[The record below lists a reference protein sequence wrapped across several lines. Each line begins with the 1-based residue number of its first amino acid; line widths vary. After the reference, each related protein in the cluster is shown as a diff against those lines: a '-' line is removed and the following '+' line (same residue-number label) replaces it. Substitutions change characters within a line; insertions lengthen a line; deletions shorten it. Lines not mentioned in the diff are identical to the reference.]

1 MYFILSHVQYDL
13 PFKRQIGNLW
23 LSTTHEHTNYGYKLG
38 ECGGNYINFTDQG
51 IEFSFHKDFK
61 LYTNDDIVLTN
72 LHIDGTEVSSDIL
85 YFDFAQKNFVKYVP
99 ALGDEISYTDAI
111 LRVHEILLENINTC
125 YNLGA
130 TKIAY
135 TAGLDSS
142 TLAYI
147 AEYHQHTFSC
157 IVDKTYEGRFK
168 NLPFK
173 NIIYE
178 ERQARP
184 TDSVDY
190 GEYVRDSFYQHDKLI
205 TGFYGDLT
213 VVHNGDMYNQSRLLH
228 VTDKPLY
235 DPKPVNNYATF
246 NTKQDIIN
254 AIYYTNTH
262 TYFRHWFSDFQ
273 ILDPYRDP
281 RLFEIIC
288 QLNLV
293 DLVEQIGTGKIQ
305 KDIVSSLNKE
315 WLNNLC
321 NTKNNYDKF

>member
-13 PFKRQIGNLW
+13 PFQRQIGNLW
-23 LSTTHEHTNYGYKLG
+23 LSTTHEDTNYGYKLG
-38 ECGGNYINFTDQG
+38 ESGGNYINFTDQG

-72 LHIDGTEVSSDIL
+72 LRIEGTEVLSDIL
-85 YFDFAQKNFVKYVP
+85 YFDFAQKNFVKYTP

-111 LRVHEILLENINTC
+111 LRVHEILLENINIC

-178 ERQARP
+178 ERQTRP

-190 GEYVRDSFYQHDKLI
+190 GECVRDSFYQHDKLI

-235 DPKPVNNYATF
+235 DPKPLNNYTTF

-254 AIYYTNTH
+254 AIYYTNIH
-262 TYFRHWFSDFQ
+262 TYFRHWFPNFQ

-281 RLFEIIC
+281 RLFEIVC

>member
-1 MYFILSHVQYDL
+1 MYFILSHTRQDL
-13 PFKRQIGNLW
+13 PFHQQIGDMW
-23 LSTTHEHTNYGYKLG
+23 LSTTHNSKNYGYRLG
-38 ECGGNYINFTDQG
+38 VCGGNYVNFTDQG

-61 LYTNDDIVLTN
+61 LYKNDGILLTN
-72 LHIDGTEVSSDIL
+72 IATEGTEVSSDIL
-85 YFDFAQKNFVKYVP
+85 YFDYNQKT
-99 ALGDEISYTDAI
+99 AISYVSAPRDELSYDEAI
-111 LRVHEILLENINTC
+111 TNIHKILLENLNTC
-125 YNLGA
+125 YELGA
-130 TKIAY
+130 SNIAY

-147 AEYHQHTFSC
+147 AEYHRHTFSC
-157 IVDKTYEGRFK
+157 IIDNTYK
-168 NLPFK
+168 NKLKDLPFK
-173 NIIYE
+173 NVIYE
-178 ERQARP
+178 TRQQKP
-184 TDSVDY
+184 DDNVNY
-190 GEYVRDSFYQHDKLI
+190 GEYVRDGFYQHNNLI
-205 TGFYGDLT
+205 TGYYGDLT

-228 VTDKPLY
+228 ITNKPLY
-235 DPKPVNNYATF
+235 DPKPLNDYTTF
-246 NTKQDIIN
+246 NSKQDIIN

-262 TYFRHWFSDFQ
+262 TYFRHWFPNFQ

-288 QLNLV
+288 RLNLV